1 MNSPLLATV
10 MVFLNLNA
18 DHAGLSDE
26 IERKIILIFAL
37 GMRYKDISQEIE
49 DFVRFLRV
57 RVRVRVITVTAQV

>member
-1 MNSPLLATV
+1 